1 MHERILSW
9 VTYFNFS
16 LNYWVTILYIWS
28 WTLRI
33 PVSCSHHM
41 KMHSFLSGDLTL
53 TRYLFPFH
61 PVGSPSHAGWAHQ
74 DFLSYSQS
82 VHFPEQMNSVPVLT
96 IFKVSKWRQATLYN
110 GDKLT
115 RHRAQGS
122 GQLEKLESP
131 LRQNN
136 PITLHNLILNH
147 LLNDKHIS
155 KLPWTLYWHSNVS
168 SLQAELY
175 SYILV
180 WDYRNRRT
188 LPSGISN
195 LPSRSSLSELNW
207 DFSFI
212 PRTELQKKG
221 NWSIKPRAL

>member
-9 VTYFNFS
+9 VTYFNIS

-28 WTLRI
+28 WALRI
-33 PVSCSHHM
+33 PVSCSHHI

-74 DFLSYSQS
+74 DFLSYSPS

-147 LLNDKHIS
+147 LLNDTYTYQYI
-155 KLPWTLYWHSNVS
+155 TLNSVLAFKCFFSSSRALFLYS
-168 SLQAELY
+168 SL
-175 SYILV
+175 
-180 WDYRNRRT
+180 
-188 LPSGISN
+188 G
-195 LPSRSSLSELNW
+195 
-207 DFSFI
+207 
-212 PRTELQKKG
+212 LQKQAHFTIR
-221 NWSIKPRAL
+221 NIKPAIKIILIRIELRFQFYPPHRIAKEGELKHQT